1 MLKNIAHLTH
11 HVRLQQQVTAE
22 PDSAQETRSAG
33 VLILAFAV
41 SRTESYRLLLL
52 TRSRASCWSSVNE
65 LENKRG
71 RERGVHM
78 SWGCSTAQLPLSSQ
92 GYWALQGFSSDFYV
106 LELMKPPDPPPPFSF
121 FPPALSL
128 SWSCRAFSIS
138 LEGTSVLTSSGTLAP
153 LPICLG
159 RPNCQ
164 YPCACLVWLCKL
176 RYLLNPG
183 SCSLPG
189 FSASYSVTRVKR
201 WGEQGA
207 LQKSGPLI
215 PGSCSSSAY
224 PCENVGLLQAA
235 LFFCS
240 SGR

>member
-11 HVRLQQQVTAE
+11 HVRIQQQVTAE
-22 PDSAQETRSAG
+22 PDRAQETRSAG

-41 SRTESYRLLLL
+41 SQTESYRLLLL
-52 TRSRASCWSSVNE
+52 TRSRASCLSSVNE
-65 LENKRG
+65 PENQRG

-92 GYWALQGFSSDFYV
+92 GYWALRRFSSDFYV
-106 LELMKPPDPPPPFSF
+106 LELMKPPFSF
-121 FPPALSL
+121 FLPALSL

-164 YPCACLVWLCKL
+164 YPCVPALCD
-176 RYLLNPG
+176 Y
-183 SCSLPG
+183 
-189 FSASYSVTRVKR
+189 A
-201 WGEQGA
+201 
-207 LQKSGPLI
+207 
-215 PGSCSSSAY
+215 SSAIFWT
-224 PCENVGLLQAA
+224 PVAA
-235 LFFCS
+235 LSLLLCDQS
-240 SGR
+240 QKMLGRAKSFAEVWPIYPWLL